1 MANVWEKSISI
12 LSENFNSGLR
22 YLITTVLCT
31 MTNSHLDMQGLKT
44 IIPMQPKQLFQKA
57 ENAPQLV
64 PLLFFKL
71 ENNNH
76 HSMTTRLSQIE
87 CQNNF
92 FCLYVRYGQQQT
104 DTKHNLCHCAFRKAL
119 HKSWVFR
126 MRLKGRFQSMI
137 SFNLRSFK

>member
-1 MANVWEKSISI
+1 
-12 LSENFNSGLR
+12 
-22 YLITTVLCT
+22 

-119 HKSWVFR
+119 HKS
-126 MRLKGRFQSMI
+126 
-137 SFNLRSFK
+137 

>member
-1 MANVWEKSISI
+1 MSFLLEHHENMLALSTIFI
-12 LSENFNSGLR
+12 LKKI
-22 YLITTVLCT
+22 YHQLCT

-104 DTKHNLCHCAFRKAL
+104 DNKTQFMSLCIS
-119 HKSWVFR
+119 KSTP
-126 MRLKGRFQSMI
+126 
-137 SFNLRSFK
+137 

>member
-1 MANVWEKSISI
+1 MI
-12 LSENFNSGLR
+12 LKN
-22 YLITTVLCT
+22 IKHQLCT

-64 PLLFFKL
+64 PLLFSKL

-76 HSMTTRLSQIE
+76 HSITTGLSQIE

-92 FCLYVRYGQQQT
+92 FCLYVRYGQQQS
-104 DTKHNLCHCAFRKAL
+104 DTKHNVILHLKSTYSVTVESSEKASNPSKIIFSL
-119 HKSWVFR
+119 GFHEY
-126 MRLKGRFQSMI
+126 LNSMTE
-137 SFNLRSFK
+137 K

>member
-1 MANVWEKSISI
+1 MFEKNQSISI

-104 DTKHNLCHCAFRKAL
+104 DNKTQFMSLCIS
-119 HKSWVFR
+119 KSTP
-126 MRLKGRFQSMI
+126 
-137 SFNLRSFK
+137 

>member
-1 MANVWEKSISI
+1 
-12 LSENFNSGLR
+12 
-22 YLITTVLCT
+22 

-104 DTKHNLCHCAFRKAL
+104 DNKTQFMSLCIS
-119 HKSWVFR
+119 KSTP
-126 MRLKGRFQSMI
+126 
-137 SFNLRSFK
+137 

>member
-1 MANVWEKSISI
+1 MLA
-12 LSENFNSGLR
+12 LSKKL
-22 YLITTVLCT
+22 LTVHQLWT

-44 IIPMQPKQLFQKA
+44 IISMQPKQLFQKA

-64 PLLFFKL
+64 PLLFSKL

-76 HSMTTRLSQIE
+76 HSMTTIRLSQIE

-104 DTKHNLCHCAFRKAL
+104 DNKTQFMSLCIS
-119 HKSWVFR
+119 KSTP
-126 MRLKGRFQSMI
+126 
-137 SFNLRSFK
+137 